1 MPATRESDQATRAQL
16 VDNYEMW
23 LSEYSLLKVIILRI
37 VRQRLGHGFALGDM
51 ALQEAYSALRKVAD
65 RFVDSGLHDEATE
78 VDDGRERMEEETAM
92 IVLRW
97 LGSVS
102 QIPSAF
108 RILSDV
114 ERAAIKLTTLELVAY
129 EYDALADMPVVPL
142 FKAKTGSTR
151 VVGSEE
157 GDDTR
162 DGDATP
168 GEESSEQEEEA
179 EEPTAGPAKKGS
191 QRKRGAGDEAQKG
204 PLAAKKVRR
213 SSRVGPD

>member
-1 MPATRESDQATRAQL
+1 MPAARESDQATRAQL
-16 VDNYEMW
+16 VNNYEMW
-23 LSEYSLLKVIILRI
+23 LSEYSLLKVLILRI

-65 RFVDSGLHDEATE
+65 RFVDSGLHDEASE
-78 VDDGRERMEEETAM
+78 VDDGRERMEDETAT

-108 RILSDV
+108 KALTDV

-151 VVGSEE
+151 G
-157 GDDTR
+157 G
-162 DGDATP
+162 GGGG
-168 GEESSEQEEEA
+168 GE
-179 EEPTAGPAKKGS
+179 
-191 QRKRGAGDEAQKG
+191 
-204 PLAAKKVRR
+204 
-213 SSRVGPD
+213 